1 MAKLLK
7 LRRGTTTQHGSFTG
21 AEGEVT
27 VDTTKDTLVVH
38 DGSTAGGHAVA
49 AEDMENVSSAAIM
62 GQVSTGGIAHTKIA
76 NGTLPTAIKVADANI
91 DGNLTIESADI
102 VNGTIVTAD
111 LADDA
116 VTAAKI
122 ASGVTDL
129 SNDTSPQLGGDLD
142 SNGHQISIGDGN
154 GSGGTNKISFGASD
168 DLNIYH
174 DGNNSHIKDSGTGS
188 LSIKG
193 SQISFDSADGSEYQI
208 KAVENAQVELYHNG
222 TKKLETTSSGATVTG
237 DIVVTGTVDGVDVA
251 ALNTTVGT
259 FTGGTGALNNGVT
272 ATTQSAGD
280 ATTKLAT
287 TAFVGTAVSNLVDSS
302 PAALNTLNELAAAI
316 GDDANFSTTITNSIA
331 TKLPLAGGTLTGNTS
346 LNDNVQLQFG
356 TGGDLQIVHDG
367 SNSFI
372 SESGTGDLLLTT
384 TAGNIQLKKNTGEK
398 MIQAS
403 VDGAVDLY
411 YDDSKKFETTNAGGQ
426 ISGVL
431 YADGGRFGK
440 DNGDYLEFT
449 TDARADLVING
460 NNEFRFESDGDF
472 HADGDVIAFSTT
484 IASDE
489 RLKENIKVVPDALDK
504 VEALRGVTFDWKRD
518 GTPSAGV
525 IAQEVQEVLPEA
537 VKEVQSLKGGD
548 SHLSVNY
555 HALTSILIESVKELS
570 ARVKELEGK

>member
-62 GQVSTGGIAHTKIA
+62 SQVNTGGIAHTKIA
-76 NGTLPTAIKVADANI
+76 NGTLPSGIKVADGNI

-102 VNGTIVTAD
+102 VNGSIVDAD
-111 LADDA
+111 INASAAIARTKLAG
-116 VTAAKI
+116 I
-122 ASGVTDL
+122 DL
-129 SNDTSPQLGGDLD
+129 VNDTSPQLGGDLD

-346 LNDNVQLQFG
+346 LNDNIQLQLG
-356 TGGDLQIVHDG
+356 NGGDTKLYHSG
-367 SNSFI
+367 SHSYI
-372 SESGTGDLLLTT
+372 KHSGTGNLY
-384 TAGNIQLKKNTGEK
+384 
-398 MIQAS
+398 
-403 VDGAVDLY
+403 VD
-411 YDDSKKFETTNAGGQ
+411 
-426 ISGVL
+426 
-431 YADGGRFGK
+431 
-440 DNGDYLEFT
+440 
-449 TDARADLVING
+449 
-460 NNEFRFESDGDF
+460 
-472 HADGDVIAFSTT
+472 
-484 IASDE
+484 
-489 RLKENIKVVPDALDK
+489 
-504 VEALRGVTFDWKRD
+504 
-518 GTPSAGV
+518 
-525 IAQEVQEVLPEA
+525 
-537 VKEVQSLKGGD
+537 
-548 SHLSVNY
+548 VN
-555 HALTSILIESVKELS
+555 
-570 ARVKELEGK
+570 

>member
-76 NGTLPTAIKVADANI
+76 NGTLPSGIKVSDGNI

-537 VKEVQSLKGGD
+537 VKEVTPLKGGD